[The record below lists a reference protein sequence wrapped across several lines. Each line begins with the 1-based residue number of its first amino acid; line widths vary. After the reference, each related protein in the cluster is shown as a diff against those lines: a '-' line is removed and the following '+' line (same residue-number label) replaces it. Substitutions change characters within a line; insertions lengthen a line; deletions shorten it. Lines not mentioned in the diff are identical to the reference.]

1 MSCCSKTGRPVIRQ
15 DDIERGLAFEIE
27 YAGGRTVMVVGAVT
41 GRRYTF
47 SGTSRLQQVDPRD
60 AVALLR
66 ERAFRLNRVIQP
78 VAG

>member
-1 MSCCSKTGRPVIRQ
+1 MSCCSKAGSPVIRE
-15 DDIERGLAFEIE
+15 DDIKRGLAFEIE
-27 YAGGRTVMVVGAVT
+27 YAGGRTVTVVGAVT

-47 SGTSRLQQVDPRD
+47 SGTSRLQPVDPRD

-78 VAG
+78 VVG